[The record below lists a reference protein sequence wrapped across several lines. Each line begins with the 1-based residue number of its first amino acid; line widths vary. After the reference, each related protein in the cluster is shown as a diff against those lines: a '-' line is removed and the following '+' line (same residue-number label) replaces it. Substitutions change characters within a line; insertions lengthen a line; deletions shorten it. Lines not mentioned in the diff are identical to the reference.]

1 MSRSNTRSKDQY
13 EELGRLT
20 QGLLHNINNS
30 LAGIGGFAELLI
42 DDLTPDSPD
51 RIFAEKILSSSEHLK
66 LLIKEI
72 WMLNALRRFTPE
84 LVVDVGAVLDEILM
98 NVDVE
103 QLASRNIF
111 MEYEAEDNGDVLL
124 ALANAEYIKMAV
136 NHLIA
141 NALDSFGLTPQR
153 PKPHHMNIIKI
164 TMTSDEENIFITLE
178 DNGIGMPENVERDCM
193 MPLFTTKDPSKHH
206 GLGLNIVEAI
216 MKAMGG
222 NFSILSQNGICTTA
236 CMMIPRKDTV
246 KSQRQSSDHKQVF

>member
-1 MSRSNTRSKDQY
+1 MARSNTRSKDQY

-42 DDLTPDSPD
+42 DDLTPESPD
-51 RIFAEKILSSSEHLK
+51 RVFAEKILSSSEHLK

-72 WMLNALRRFTPE
+72 WMLNALRRYIPE
-84 LVVDVGAVLDEILM
+84 TIVDVGAVLDEILM
-98 NVDVE
+98 NMDVE
-103 QLASRNIF
+103 QLAAKNIF
-111 MEYEAEDNGDVLL
+111 VEYEAEDDGE
-124 ALANAEYIKMAV
+124 ALRALGNPEYIKMAV
-136 NHLIA
+136 DHLIA
-141 NALDSFGLTPQR
+141 NALESFDLSPRGS
-153 PKPHHMNIIKI
+153 KHHHPDVIKI

-216 MKAMGG
+216 MKAMRG